1 LKIIRRGVYAA
12 CIALFSVASLA
23 QNLPQHDK
31 LLRDIYQELIE
42 INTTDSAGDCTQAA
56 QAMAARLKAGGF
68 SDEQMQIIV
77 PPGGP
82 KKGNLVAR
90 LKGSGTAKALML
102 LAHID
107 VVEAKRE
114 DWERDPFKLVE
125 ENGFF
130 YARGSSDDKPMA
142 AINVSNMIRF
152 KREGFVPNRDIILA
166 LTCDE
171 ELAPTQFNGV
181 EYLLKHHRNLI
192 DAELA
197 LNEGGGGS
205 MDKSGKP
212 VLHGIQAGE
221 KTYQSFQLEVTN
233 VGGHSS
239 VPVKNNAI
247 YHLADGLSRLGKFEF
262 PFKLSDTTRTYFQ
275 RRAELEPPPVAADM
289 RAILSEPPDSGALAR
304 LYAVSPYYNAAVRT
318 TCVATMLDAGHADNA
333 LPQRAR
339 ARVNCRILPDES
351 VDEVRK
357 TLASVLADDQIRIT
371 PMGTATLS
379 PRPPLTPSL
388 MKAVEDIT
396 AEMWPGIPVI
406 PVLAAGGTDGRFLNN
421 AGIWTYGI
429 TGMFHYPE
437 GSRAHGLNERL
448 PVKSFY
454 DAHEFQYRLAK
465 RLASG

>member
-1 LKIIRRGVYAA
+1 MKIIRRGGCAA
-12 CIALFSVASLA
+12 CIALFSSASIA
-23 QNLPQHDK
+23 QDLPQDK

-68 SDEQMQIIV
+68 SDEEMQLIV

-107 VVEAKRE
+107 VVEARRE

-130 YARGSSDDKPMA
+130 YARGASDDKPMA

-152 KREGFVPNRDIILA
+152 KREGFVPNRDIVLA

-171 ELAPTQFNGV
+171 ELAPAKFNGV
-181 EYLLKHHRNLI
+181 QYLLKHHRNLI

-247 YHLADGLSRLGKFEF
+247 YHLADGLSRLGKYEF

-351 VDEVRK
+351 VDEVQK
-357 TLASVLADDQIRIT
+357 TLASVLADEQIRIT

-396 AEMWPGIPVI
+396 ADMWPGIPVI

-421 AGIWTYGI
+421 TGIWTYGI

-437 GSRAHGLNERL
+437 GSHAHGLNERL